1 MEIIKTKN
9 DHMKPSTLFNM
20 TRGANRIPL
29 RQCDSDRL
37 ELVEWV
43 IFTDVMNDGTVM
55 ECVSLK
61 DADGV
66 TWTTNGATFV
76 RDFEACAGACERG
89 GETLDEI
96 IIIERQSKKGR
107 SFRTCILPED

>member
-9 DHMKPSTLFNM
+9 ETMKPSTLFNM
-20 TRGANRIPL
+20 TRGANRVRL
-29 RQCDSDRL
+29 RQCDTNRL

-43 IFTDVMNDGTVM
+43 IFNDTTNDGEIM

-66 TWTTNGATFV
+66 IWTTNGATFV
-76 RDFEACAGACERG
+76 RDFEACAEACERG
-89 GETLDEI
+89 GESLDEI
-96 IIIERQSKKGR
+96 IIIERQIKKGR

>member
-9 DHMKPSTLFNM
+9 DHMKPYNILNM
-20 TRGANRIPL
+20 TRGDKRVPL

-43 IFTDVMNDGTVM
+43 IFTDTTNDGEIM

-61 DADGV
+61 DADGMI
-66 TWTTNGATFV
+66 WTTNGATFV
-76 RDFEACAGACERG
+76 RDFEACAEACERG
-89 GETLDEI
+89 GEPLDEI

-107 SFRTCILPED
+107 SFRTCVLPED

>member
-9 DHMKPSTLFNM
+9 EHMKPATIFNM
-20 TRGANRIPL
+20 TSGADRLPL
-29 RQCDSDRL
+29 RQCDSSRM

-43 IFTDVMNDGTVM
+43 IFTDITRDGEEM
-55 ECVSLK
+55 DCVSLK

-66 TWTTNGATFV
+66 IWTTNGATFV
-76 RDFEACAGACERG
+76 RDFEACAEACEHG
-89 GETLDEI
+89 GVPLDEI

-107 SFRTCILPED
+107 TFRTCILPED

>member
-76 RDFEACAGACERG
+76 RDFEACAEACEIG

-96 IIIERQSKKGR
+96 IIIERLSKKGR

>member
-9 DHMKPSTLFNM
+9 AHMKPATIFNM

-37 ELVEWV
+37 KLVEWV

-55 ECVSLK
+55 GCVSLK

-66 TWTTNGATFV
+66 IWTTNGVTFV
-76 RDFEACAGACERG
+76 RDFEACAEACECG
-89 GETLDEI
+89 GESLDEI
-96 IIIERQSKKGR
+96 LIIECLSKKGR